1 VSSSHLETNDDP
13 PLPALFNLKHL
24 DNRST
29 PPLDLIHDLLVDVNG
44 VVRSLLE
51 ESSVRDTSDIRQSLG
66 VLDGSGWGEDTSSDK
81 VASELLR
88 DGGRDGTGRS
98 VGF

>member
-24 DNRST
+24 NNRST
-29 PPLDLIHDLLVDVNG
+29 PPLDLIHDFLVDIDG
-44 VVRSLLE
+44 VVRSFFE
-51 ESSVRDTSDIRQSLG
+51 ESSVRDTSDICQSLG
-66 VLDGSGWGEDTSSDK
+66 ILDWAGWWEDTSSDK

-88 DGGRDGTGRS
+88 DGG
-98 VGF
+98 